1 MLIVAGIV
9 HVKPE
14 AHDTAV
20 EAMSEVM
27 AETRKEAGCI
37 SYTFSPDFADPGLFH
52 LFEEWESQEHLS
64 AHFEAPHIA
73 VYRKR
78 QPEFL
83 AGPSELKIYTVAD
96 ARTL

>member
-1 MLIVAGIV
+1 MLIVAGLI

-14 AHDTAV
+14 AHAVAV

-37 SYTFSPDFADPGLFH
+37 SYTFSPDFTDPGLFH
-52 LFEEWESQEHLS
+52 LFEEWESQEQLS

-73 VYRKR
+73 AFRRR
-78 QPEFL
+78 QPEFV
-83 AGPSELKIYTVAD
+83 ARPGEVKIYIVSES
-96 ARTL
+96 RPL

>member
-14 AHDTAV
+14 AHDIAV
-20 EAMSEVM
+20 EAMSEVL

-52 LFEEWESQEHLS
+52 LFEEWESREHLS
-64 AHFEAPHIA
+64 AHFDAPHIA
-73 VYRKR
+73 AYRKR
-78 QPEFL
+78 QPEFI
-83 AGPSELKIYTVAD
+83 AGPSELKIYNVAD
-96 ARTL
+96 SRTL

>member
-1 MLIVAGIV
+1 MLIVAGII

-14 AHDTAV
+14 AHAVAV
-20 EAMSEVM
+20 EAMSDVM

-64 AHFEAPHIA
+64 AHFEATHIA
-73 VYRKR
+73 VYRSR
-78 QPEFL
+78 QPEFV
-83 AGPSELKIYTVAD
+83 AAPGELKIYNIAD
-96 ARTL
+96 SRSL